1 MNGIF
6 YNPSLGRKFM
16 LKDRIVDWEGC
27 RCRLE
32 LSHDNFSTEYKLE
45 KKEREREAILRTIPG
60 GFARV
65 DARDMRTVLW
75 YGGNFLEL
83 IGYTKEQFEDEMH
96 SQCNYVHPDD
106 IGRAARIMNNSKES
120 GMSTAVEGRVITH
133 DGKIKILTMT
143 YSYVSGEESW
153 DGIESFYS
161 VGIDITKER
170 EEQEIQRRVLN
181 EAYQTARVANA
192 AKTNFLSAMSHDIRT
207 PMNAVMGMTEIAQA
221 NLDAPDK
228 IRDCLNK
235 ISSSSQHLLSL
246 INEVLDMS
254 KIESGKVNMTLEPVN
269 LQGLTDIVADMCR
282 PLVNEKKQ
290 HFEISLEN
298 VKHENIIADGDR
310 LRQVLMN
317 LLSNAIKYTP
327 EGGKISLKI
336 SEQYSPN
343 PKKSQYEFVCTDNGI
358 GISEGFL
365 PQVFDPFARAE
376 DHQISKMQ
384 GTGLGMAIT
393 ENIVRMMNGT
403 VSVESVKGK
412 GSTFT
417 VSVPFEVCV
426 KDEAYHD
433 TLAEPS
439 ESGDGGRRKNHEKD
453 TVFTD
458 KIYGK
463 KVLLAEDNE
472 INREIAVELLKMY
485 GIEVNAVTNG
495 KEAVETFEKS
505 APEDYSAILMDIQMP
520 VMNGYEATLAIRHLK
535 RKDAKTIPIIALT
548 ANAFTSD
555 AAKARSVG
563 MNDHVAKP
571 IEMDRLLE
579 VLEKWM
585 DQKSN

>member
-1 MNGIF
+1 
-6 YNPSLGRKFM
+6 
-16 LKDRIVDWEGC
+16 
-27 RCRLE
+27 
-32 LSHDNFSTEYKLE
+32 
-45 KKEREREAILRTIPG
+45 
-60 GFARV
+60 
-65 DARDMRTVLW
+65 
-75 YGGNFLEL
+75 
-83 IGYTKEQFEDEMH
+83 
-96 SQCNYVHPDD
+96 
-106 IGRAARIMNNSKES
+106 MNNSKES

-254 KIESGKVNMTLEPVN
+254 KIESGKVNMTLEPIN

-343 PKKSQYEFVCTDNGI
+343 PKKSQYEFVCTDNGM
-358 GISEGFL
+358 GYLKGFYPRYL
-365 PQVFDPFARAE
+365 
-376 DHQISKMQ
+376 ILLL
-384 GTGLGMAIT
+384 GLRIT
-393 ENIVRMMNGT
+393 
-403 VSVESVKGK
+403 
-412 GSTFT
+412 
-417 VSVPFEVCV
+417 
-426 KDEAYHD
+426 
-433 TLAEPS
+433 
-439 ESGDGGRRKNHEKD
+439 
-453 TVFTD
+453 
-458 KIYGK
+458 
-463 KVLLAEDNE
+463 
-472 INREIAVELLKMY
+472 
-485 GIEVNAVTNG
+485 
-495 KEAVETFEKS
+495 
-505 APEDYSAILMDIQMP
+505 
-520 VMNGYEATLAIRHLK
+520 
-535 RKDAKTIPIIALT
+535 
-548 ANAFTSD
+548 
-555 AAKARSVG
+555 RSVRCRG
-563 MNDHVAKP
+563 LAL
-571 IEMDRLLE
+571 EWRL
-579 VLEKWM
+579 
-585 DQKSN
+585 QKI